1 MPSLSAYLLVGGTA
15 AVVTFALIPLV
26 IRLSPLLGAV
36 VEPDEHHI
44 HERPTPTAGGVA
56 MMVGVVV
63 ATAVAFG
70 LSAFDEVTVARTEML
85 GVVVAAAVIWSVG
98 FVDDVRNI
106 SPPAKV
112 AGMVLSGSILS
123 LTGVSILVF
132 RVPFFDVL
140 LLSAD
145 WSFFVLSLI
154 HI

>member
-70 LSAFDEVTVARTEML
+70 LPHVQPL
-85 GVVVAAAVIWSVG
+85 L
-98 FVDDVRNI
+98 DD
-106 SPPAKV
+106 PPEQ
-112 AGMVLSGSILS
+112 
-123 LTGVSILVF
+123 
-132 RVPFFDVL
+132 VL
-140 LLSAD
+140 L
-145 WSFFVLSLI
+145 VLRLL
-154 HI
+154 